1 MAIHIGRREFIF
13 TLSGGAAWPLGVRAQ
28 QASSVPT
35 VSLLN
40 PGPSAMAR
48 VRSDYPLDGL
58 RSEGF
63 GDPNQLGNLVAHFNQ
78 FEEAG

>member
-1 MAIHIGRREFIF
+1 MQFDQFKRREVI
-13 TLSGGAAWPLGVRAQ
+13 TLLGGALAGWPLAARAQ
-28 QASSVPT
+28 QASSVPK

-63 GDPNQLGNLVAHFNQ
+63 GDPNQLGNLVINTFLPQ
-78 FEEAG
+78 